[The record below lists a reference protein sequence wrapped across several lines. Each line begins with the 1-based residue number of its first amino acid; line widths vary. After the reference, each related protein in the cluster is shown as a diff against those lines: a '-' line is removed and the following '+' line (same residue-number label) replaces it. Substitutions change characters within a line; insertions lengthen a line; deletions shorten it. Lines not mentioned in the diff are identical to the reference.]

1 MKTTA
6 QHLTEDELE
15 LVLIGD
21 AAPASMAHLSACVP
35 CKTALA
41 EMETPLAGFRAVTL
55 AWSERRSATLPL
67 NSLQEARRRAA
78 TGRRQRFAL
87 GAGVTAVLA
96 LSVAIPLLHHPI
108 RTDATLNRPE
118 PAVTVTETASA
129 SSQES
134 PEEQMQIQRDNQM
147 LKAIDQELN
156 SGSVS
161 PTTLG
166 LQEPTVSSRG
176 YRGRLQD

>member
-1 MKTTA
+1 MKISA

-21 AAPASMAHLSACVP
+21 AAPGSMAHLSACVP
-35 CKTALA
+35 CKTALE
-41 EMETPLAGFRAVTL
+41 EMKAPLAGFRAVTL

-78 TGRRQRFAL
+78 IGRRQQFAL
-87 GAGVTAVLA
+87 GAGLTAVLA
-96 LSVAIPLLHHPI
+96 LSVAVPLLHHQFQS
-108 RTDATLNRPE
+108 DATLNK
-118 PAVTVTETASA
+118 PAPTVTVTETAST

-156 SGSVS
+156 SGSAS

-166 LQEPTVSSRG
+166 LQEPAGSGRS